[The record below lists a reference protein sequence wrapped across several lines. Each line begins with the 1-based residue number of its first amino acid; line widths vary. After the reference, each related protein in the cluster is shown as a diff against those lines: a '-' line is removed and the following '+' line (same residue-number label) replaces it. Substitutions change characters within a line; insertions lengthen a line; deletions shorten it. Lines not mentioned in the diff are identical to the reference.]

1 MRAVRWKFIYSAS
14 FGIHYYLWMSFGLC
28 GLCFWCQSRAI
39 SIILC
44 LEISK
49 SCRRHGVSISVDST
63 DSIPLQL
70 CIAAPSQWIAMACAS
85 STYLFRFRFPK
96 NFHYFSNE
104 KKGNYD
110 FKRAKYW
117 QVMAAMLAILL
128 FHQILIQMHLQN
140 AMNAMNAPC
149 DM

>member
-96 NFHYFSNE
+96 NVHYFSNE
-104 KKGNYD
+104 KKRQLR
-110 FKRAKYW
+110 FQKSE
-117 QVMAAMLAILL
+117 ILTSHGSHAGDIL
-128 FHQILIQMHLQN
+128 FHQILIQMHLEN